1 MTIKEMQSKVLN
13 LQNETK
19 KLNDAYWK
27 WALKDF
33 LPNFIIGSLL
43 FSFFFWSFTEFYKH
57 FGFERLMILFMTVVV
72 VNAVRPKKASN

>member
-1 MTIKEMQSKVLN
+1 MNIKEAQARVLEMQLK
-13 LQNETK
+13 TK
-19 KLNDAYWK
+19 KLNDDYWK

-43 FSFFFWSFTEFYKH
+43 FTFFFWSFNEFYKH